1 MKRREMKVAVLT
13 GGGDC
18 PGLNAVIRAIVRRSS
33 AHGFEVMGLR
43 DGWRGLVEDDHFL
56 LTRET
61 TSGILHRGG
70 TILGTSRLNPF
81 KIPDGLERVQR
92 AVQRH
97 QIGAII
103 AIGGEGTLGCAARMF
118 EEKLPVVG
126 IPKTIDNDL
135 GGTDF
140 TFGFDTAVMIATEA
154 IDRLHSTAESHKRV
168 IVCEVMGRHV
178 GWIATYAGIAGGA
191 DVILVPEHP
200 VDLERVAE
208 HIRRRHQS
216 GRTFSIVVVAEGT
229 KVKAGPADEERIVSS
244 GALDE
249 AGRVRLGGVGNFI
262 AQEVEKR
269 TGYETRV
276 SVLGHIQRGG
286 TPTAHDRVLAS
297 RFGVHAC
304 DMVARGE
311 FGKMAALRGNQIVSV
326 ELAEATRALKT
337 VDREFFEVAQ
347 VFFG

>member
-1 MKRREMKVAVLT
+1 MKVAVLT

-18 PGLNAVIRAIVRRSS
+18 PGLNAVIRAIVRRSV

-43 DGWRGLVEDDHFL
+43 DGWKGLIDDNHFR

-70 TILGTSRLNPF
+70 TILGTSRVNPF
-81 KIPDGLERVQR
+81 KVENGLDKVMKTVER
-92 AVQRH
+92 H
-97 QIGAII
+97 GIGAVI
-103 AIGGEGTLGCAARMF
+103 AIGGEGTLSAAAQMH
-118 EEKLPVVG
+118 KHGLKVVG

-135 GGTDF
+135 NCTDF

-154 IDRLHSTAESHKRV
+154 VDRLHSTAESHKRV
-168 IVCEVMGRHV
+168 IVCEVMGRHA
-178 GWIATYAGIAGGA
+178 GWIATYSGIAGGA

-200 VDLERVAE
+200 VDLEKVAA
-208 HIRRRHQS
+208 HIRRRHS
-216 GRTFSIVVVAEGT
+216 TGRSFSIVVVAEGT
-229 KVKAGPADEERIVSS
+229 LVKTDAQSAEQIVSS

-249 AGRVRLGGVGNFI
+249 AGRVRLGGVGSFI
-262 AQEVEKR
+262 AQEIEKR

-286 TPTAHDRVLAS
+286 TPTAHDRVLAT
-297 RFGVHAC
+297 RYGVHAC

-311 FGKMAALRGNQIVSV
+311 FGKMAALRGNQIVSA
-326 ELAEATRALKT
+326 ELADATRELKT
-337 VDREFFEVAQ
+337 VDPAFFEVAQ

>member
-1 MKRREMKVAVLT
+1 MKVAVLT

-18 PGLNAVIRAIVRRSS
+18 PGLNAVIRAVVRRASE
-33 AHGFEVMGLR
+33 HGFEMMGLK
-43 DGWRGLVEDDHFL
+43 DGWKGLLEDNHFR

-70 TILGTSRLNPF
+70 TILGTSRVNPF
-81 KIPDGLERVQR
+81 KVEGGLDKVKR
-92 AVQRH
+92 AVERNGIH
-97 QIGAII
+97 AII
-103 AIGGEGTLGCAARMF
+103 AIGGEGTLSAATRMSK
-118 EEKLPVVG
+118 EGLRIVG
-126 IPKTIDNDL
+126 VPKTIDNDL
-135 GGTDF
+135 NGTDF
-140 TFGFDTAVMIATEA
+140 TFGFDTAVTIATDA

-191 DVILVPEHP
+191 DVILVPEVP
-200 VDLERVAE
+200 ADLAKVAE
-208 HIRRRHQS
+208 HIQRRHAS
-216 GRTFSIVVVAEGT
+216 GRSFSIVVVAEGT
-229 KVKAGPADEERIVSS
+229 RVKVSEDKGEQLITS

-249 AGRVRLGGVGNFI
+249 AGRPRLGGVGTI
-262 AQEVEKR
+262 VAHEIEKR
-269 TGYETRV
+269 TGFETRV

-286 TPTAHDRVLAS
+286 VPTAHDRVLAT

-311 FGKMAALRGNQIVSV
+311 FGKMAALRGNEIVSE
-326 ELAEATRALKT
+326 ELSMATQELKK
-337 VDREFFEVAQ
+337 VPEEFFKVAQ

>member
-1 MKRREMKVAVLT
+1 MKVAVLT

-18 PGLNAVIRAIVRRSS
+18 PGLNAVIRAVVRRAT
-33 AHGFEVMGLR
+33 AHGFEMMGLR
-43 DGWRGLVEDDHFL
+43 DGWKGLLEDNHFR

-70 TILGTSRLNPF
+70 TILGTSRVNPF
-81 KIPDGLERVQR
+81 KVENGLEKVKR
-92 AVQRH
+92 AMERH
-97 QIGAII
+97 DIHAVI
-103 AIGGEGTLGCAARMF
+103 AIGGEGTLSAATRMSK
-118 EEKLPVVG
+118 EGLRIVG
-126 IPKTIDNDL
+126 VPKTIDNDL
-135 GGTDF
+135 NGTDF
-140 TFGFDTAVMIATEA
+140 TFGFDTAVAIATEA

-178 GWIATYAGIAGGA
+178 GWIATYAGMAGGA
-191 DVILVPEHP
+191 DVILVPEVP
-200 VDLERVAE
+200 ADLTAVAE
-208 HIRRRHQS
+208 HIKNRHS
-216 GRTFSIVVVAEGT
+216 TGRSFSIVVVAEGT
-229 KVKAGPADEERIVSS
+229 RIKLSADQQEQLVTS

-249 AGRVRLGGVGNFI
+249 AGRPRLGGVGAIVANEI
-262 AQEVEKR
+262 ERR

-286 TPTAHDRVLAS
+286 APTAHDRVLAT

-311 FGKMAALRGNQIVSV
+311 FGKMAALRGNEIVSV
-326 ELAEATRALKT
+326 DLSEATRELKK
-337 VDREFFEVAQ
+337 VPREFFEVAQ

>member
-1 MKRREMKVAVLT
+1 MKVAVLT

-18 PGLNAVIRAIVRRSS
+18 PGLNAVIRAVVRRASE
-33 AHGFEVMGLR
+33 HGFEMMGLR
-43 DGWRGLVEDDHFL
+43 DGWKGLLEDNHFR

-70 TILGTSRLNPF
+70 TILGTSRVNPF
-81 KIPDGLERVQR
+81 KVEGGLEKVKK
-92 AVQRH
+92 AVERNGIH
-97 QIGAII
+97 AVI
-103 AIGGEGTLGCAARMF
+103 AIGGEGTLSAATRMSQ
-118 EEKLPVVG
+118 EGLRIVG
-126 IPKTIDNDL
+126 VPKTIDNDL
-135 GGTDF
+135 NGTDF
-140 TFGFDTAVMIATEA
+140 TFGFDTAVTIATDA

-191 DVILVPEHP
+191 DVILVPEIP
-200 VDLERVAE
+200 ADLAGVAE
-208 HIRRRHQS
+208 HIQRRHAS

-229 KVKAGPADEERIVSS
+229 RVKMSEDKGEQLITS

-249 AGRVRLGGVGNFI
+249 AGRPRLGGVGSI
-262 AQEVEKR
+262 VAHEIERR
-269 TGYETRV
+269 TGFETRV

-286 TPTAHDRVLAS
+286 VPTAHDRVLAT
-297 RFGVHAC
+297 RYGVHAC

-311 FGKMAALRGNQIVSV
+311 FGKMASLRGNEIISV
-326 ELAEATRALKT
+326 DLSLATKELKRVPE
-337 VDREFFEVAQ
+337 EFFKVAQ

>member
-1 MKRREMKVAVLT
+1 MKVGVLT

-18 PGLNAVIRAIVRRSS
+18 PGLNAVLRAIVRRAST
-33 AHGFEVMGLR
+33 HGFEVVGLR
-43 DGWRGLVEDDHFL
+43 DGWKGLIDDNHFP

-70 TILGTSRLNPF
+70 TILGTSRTNPF
-81 KIPDGLERVQR
+81 KVENGLEKVLKNAEKHGIA
-92 AVQRH
+92 AV
-97 QIGAII
+97 I
-103 AIGGEGTLGCAARMF
+103 AIGGEGTLSAAARLY
-118 EEKLPVVG
+118 EAGLKVVG
-126 IPKTIDNDL
+126 VPKTIDNDL

-154 IDRLHSTAESHKRV
+154 IDRLHSTAEAHKRV

-178 GWIATYAGIAGGA
+178 GWIAAHAGIAGGA

-200 VDLERVAE
+200 VDLEAVAE
-208 HIRRRHQS
+208 HIRRRHAG

-229 KVKAGPADEERIVSS
+229 KIKVKAGEEERLVT
-244 GALDE
+244 GGKLDE
-249 AGRVRLGGVGNFI
+249 AGRPRLGGVGTLV
-262 AQEVEKR
+262 AQEIEDR
-269 TGYETRV
+269 TGFETRV

-286 TPTAHDRVLAS
+286 TPTAHDRVLAT
-297 RFGVHAC
+297 RYGVHAC

-311 FGKMAALRGNQIVSV
+311 FGKMAALQGNEIVSV
-326 ELAEATRALKT
+326 ELTAATRELKR
-337 VDREFFEVAQ
+337 VDPQLFQVAQ

>member
-1 MKRREMKVAVLT
+1 MKVAVLT

-18 PGLNAVIRAIVRRSS
+18 PGLNAVIRAVVRRASE
-33 AHGFEVMGLR
+33 HGFEMMGLR
-43 DGWRGLVEDDHFL
+43 DGWKGLLEDNHFR

-70 TILGTSRLNPF
+70 TILGTSRVNPF
-81 KIPDGLERVQR
+81 KVEGGLEKVKR
-92 AVQRH
+92 AVERNGIH
-97 QIGAII
+97 AII
-103 AIGGEGTLGCAARMF
+103 AIGGEGTLSAATRMSQ
-118 EEKLPVVG
+118 EGLRIVG
-126 IPKTIDNDL
+126 VPKTIDNDL
-135 GGTDF
+135 NGTDF
-140 TFGFDTAVMIATEA
+140 TFGFDTAVTIATDA

-191 DVILVPEHP
+191 DVILVPEIP
-200 VDLERVAE
+200 ADLVKVAE
-208 HIRRRHQS
+208 HIQRRHAS

-229 KVKAGPADEERIVSS
+229 KVKVGEGQSEQLITS

-249 AGRVRLGGVGNFI
+249 AGRPRLGGVGSI
-262 AQEVEKR
+262 VAHEIERR
-269 TGYETRV
+269 TGFETRV

-286 TPTAHDRVLAS
+286 VPTAHDRVLAT
-297 RFGVHAC
+297 RYGVHAC

-311 FGKMAALRGNQIVSV
+311 FGKMASLRGNEIISV
-326 ELAEATRALKT
+326 DLSLATKELKRVPE
-337 VDREFFEVAQ
+337 EFFKVAQ

>member
-1 MKRREMKVAVLT
+1 MKVAVLT

-18 PGLNAVIRAIVRRSS
+18 PGLNAVIRAVVRRASE
-33 AHGFEVMGLR
+33 HGFEMMGLK
-43 DGWRGLVEDDHFL
+43 DGWKGLLEDNHFR

-70 TILGTSRLNPF
+70 TILGTSRVNPF
-81 KIPDGLERVQR
+81 KVEGGLEKVKR
-92 AVQRH
+92 AVERNGIH
-97 QIGAII
+97 AII
-103 AIGGEGTLGCAARMF
+103 AIGGEGTLSAATRMSK
-118 EEKLPVVG
+118 EGLRIVG
-126 IPKTIDNDL
+126 VPKTIDNDL
-135 GGTDF
+135 NGTDF
-140 TFGFDTAVMIATEA
+140 TFGFDTAVTIATDA

-191 DVILVPEHP
+191 DVILVPEIP
-200 VDLERVAE
+200 ADLVKVAE
-208 HIRRRHQS
+208 HIQRRHAS
-216 GRTFSIVVVAEGT
+216 GRSFSIVVVAEGT
-229 KVKAGPADEERIVSS
+229 RVKTSEDKGEQLITS

-249 AGRVRLGGVGNFI
+249 AGRPRLGGVGSI
-262 AQEVEKR
+262 VAHEIERR
-269 TGYETRV
+269 TGFETRV

-286 TPTAHDRVLAS
+286 VPTAHDRVLAT

-311 FGKMAALRGNQIVSV
+311 FGKMAALRGNEIISEDLSV
-326 ELAEATRALKT
+326 ATKELKRVPE
-337 VDREFFEVAQ
+337 EFFKVAQ

>member
-1 MKRREMKVAVLT
+1 MKVAVLT

-18 PGLNAVIRAIVRRSS
+18 PGLNAVIRAVVRRASE
-33 AHGFEVMGLR
+33 HGFEMMGLR
-43 DGWRGLVEDDHFL
+43 DGWKGLLEDNHFR

-70 TILGTSRLNPF
+70 TILGTSRVNPF
-81 KIPDGLERVQR
+81 KVEGGLEKVKR
-92 AVQRH
+92 AVERNGIH
-97 QIGAII
+97 AII
-103 AIGGEGTLGCAARMF
+103 AIGGEGTLSAATRMSQ
-118 EEKLPVVG
+118 EGLRIVG
-126 IPKTIDNDL
+126 VPKTIDNDL
-135 GGTDF
+135 NGTDF
-140 TFGFDTAVMIATEA
+140 TFGFDTAVTIATDA

-191 DVILVPEHP
+191 DVILVPEIP
-200 VDLERVAE
+200 ADLAGVAE
-208 HIRRRHQS
+208 HIQRRHAS
-216 GRTFSIVVVAEGT
+216 GRSFSIVVVAEGT
-229 KVKAGPADEERIVSS
+229 RVKLSEDKSEQLITS

-249 AGRVRLGGVGNFI
+249 AGRPRLGGVGSI
-262 AQEVEKR
+262 VAHEIERR
-269 TGYETRV
+269 TGFETRV

-286 TPTAHDRVLAS
+286 VPTAHDRVLAT

-311 FGKMAALRGNQIVSV
+311 FGKMAALRGNEIISE
-326 ELAEATRALKT
+326 ELAMATKELKR
-337 VDREFFEVAQ
+337 VPEEFFKVAQ